1 MERRSCCDL
10 ERELLGEEDLLRLG
24 EDLLRL
30 GEGATDI
37 WREAADTW
45 SINMV

>member
-1 MERRSCCDL
+1 MTWRGGAAETWR
-10 ERELLGEEDLLRLG
+10 G
-24 EDLLRL
+24 
-30 GEGATDI
+30 GATDI